1 MTSVFQL
8 WDVESGN
15 LVGEYQTQRDAIAVV
30 RQTLARYGSEHVI
43 TLALT
48 QERGKGPEVIA
59 EGAEL
64 LRRVQ
69 VPLRTVPASESDSL

>member
-1 MTSVFQL
+1 MASVFQL

-15 LVGEYQTQRDAIAVV
+15 LVGEYLTERDAIAVV
-30 RQTLARYGSEHVI
+30 CQTLANYGSEHVI

-48 QERGKGPEVIA
+48 QERGQGPEIIA

-64 LRRVQ
+64 LRRAQ
-69 VPLRTVPASESDSL
+69 IPLRTVPASDPDSL